1 MRGPNDEPML
11 PPRGIFGVPHG
22 ILSSPDEWIA
32 AAIGV
37 VALVFAVLYDGDLD
51 LRPLSGAAAAG
62 IVFALLGSF
71 LAPPVVAEEWHV
83 PVVVVLLVLGGVA
96 LVRRRAKRSDE
107 SADRSAEEPAG
118 RPDDGDRSR

>member
-1 MRGPNDEPML
+1 MWGSNDEPML

-37 VALVFAVLYDGDLD
+37 VALAFAVLYDGDLD

-62 IVFALLGSF
+62 VLFALFGSF
-71 LAPPVVAEEWHV
+71 VAPEVVAEEWHV
-83 PVVVVLLVLGGVA
+83 PVIVVLLVLGGVWLA
-96 LVRRRAKRSDE
+96 RRRAGRSD
-107 SADRSAEEPAG
+107 D
-118 RPDDGDRSR
+118 